1 MHLGKLFCS
10 AVKQLK
16 IPYSAPS
23 NQTVALNVLREVW
36 REFNSVPGGSSL
48 RDTSRSEAHC

>member
-23 NQTVALNVLREVW
+23 NQTVALNVLREAW

-48 RDTSRSEAHC
+48 RDTSRSEAHW